1 MSADS
6 PVDVSELSAKDI
18 EELERKKKADLSW
31 AVSKYIAAEKKF
43 EEASSEFNK
52 CCCDIR
58 QMLCGKKTYV
68 IAVSYQDYLF
78 QSDEDGNFEVTPIE
92 RLY

>member
-6 PVDVSELSAKDI
+6 PVDVSVSAVEDKEALERNRKAELSFAI
-18 EELERKKKADLSW
+18 
-31 AVSKYIAAEKKF
+31 SKYIAASKKF
-43 EEASSEFNK
+43 EEASREFNK

-58 QMLCGKKTYV
+58 QMLCGKKSYV
-68 IAVSYQDYLF
+68 ATVSYQDYLV